1 MIDVAMERLIPQR
14 DPIRMVDRLVEVDGG
29 TATVA
34 LSVRPDNYFM
44 EDDGAMAEPGLIEHI
59 AQSALALAGYRA
71 LASGAPA
78 PPVGYIGEVR
88 KFRCYR
94 RPRVGEELR
103 TSVVWGDTVGD
114 IALVSGESRV
124 GDERVAEVGMKI
136 SIPKNA

>member
-29 TATVA
+29 TATTA

-71 LASGAPA
+71 LASGASA

-103 TSVVWGDTVGD
+103 TSVVWGDTIGD

>member
-29 TATVA
+29 TATAA

-59 AQSALALAGYRA
+59 AQSALALA
-71 LASGAPA
+71 SGASA
-78 PPVGYIGEVR
+78 HPVGYIGEVR

-103 TSVVWGDTVGD
+103 TSVVWGETVGD

>member
-59 AQSALALAGYRA
+59 AQSALALAGFRA

>member
-59 AQSALALAGYRA
+59 AQSALALAGFRA

-103 TSVVWGDTVGD
+103 TSVVWGDTIGD

>member
-1 MIDVAMERLIPQR
+1 MERLIPQR

-29 TATVA
+29 TATAA

-59 AQSALALAGYRA
+59 AQSALALAGYR
-71 LASGAPA
+71 ASGAPA

>member
-71 LASGAPA
+71 LASGASA

>member
-94 RPRVGEELR
+94 RPHVGEELR

>member
-29 TATVA
+29 TATTA

-59 AQSALALAGYRA
+59 AQSALALAGYWA
-71 LASGAPA
+71 LASGASA

>member
-59 AQSALALAGYRA
+59 AQSALALAGFRA

-94 RPRVGEELR
+94 RPRVGEELL

>member
-14 DPIRMVDRLVEVDGG
+14 DPIRMVDRLVEEDGG

>member
-29 TATVA
+29 TATAA

-71 LASGAPA
+71 SA

>member
-1 MIDVAMERLIPQR
+1 MERLIPQR

>member
-29 TATVA
+29 TATTA

>member
-1 MIDVAMERLIPQR
+1 
-14 DPIRMVDRLVEVDGG
+14 MVDRLVEVEDMR
-29 TATVA
+29 ATTSLFVC
-34 LSVRPDNYFM
+34 PDNYFM
-44 EDDGAMAEPGLIEHI
+44 EDDGTMAEPGLIEHI

>member
-29 TATVA
+29 TVTAA

-71 LASGAPA
+71 LASGASA

-94 RPRVGEELR
+94 RPRVGEELL

>member
-29 TATVA
+29 TATTA

-71 LASGAPA
+71 LASGASA

>member
-124 GDERVAEVGMKI
+124 EDERVAEVGMKI

>member
-29 TATVA
+29 TATAA